1 MKWAIIILVM
11 MSLLGSMMW
20 VMPSPRER
28 FLAKLRSQATRR
40 GFQVQMVRV
49 TPPRAAGQVAPEV
62 MKATAYR
69 LPRYNLDKK
78 HRDHFNEWQIFRLT
92 AVANEGLPEGW
103 CWGIGER
110 QLNEQQLAVLNQL
123 IAELPEGVTSVESTP
138 LHISLYWNEKGDE
151 TTLEQLHTLLQPF
164 IDEQF

>member
-1 MKWAIIILVM
+1 MKWAIIVLVM

-28 FLAKLRSQATRR
+28 YLAKLRQQASRR
-40 GFQVQMVRV
+40 GFQVQIVRAK
-49 TPPRAAGQVAPEV
+49 PPRAAGQVEPEV

-78 HRDHFNEWQIFRLT
+78 HRANFIEWQIFRQI
-92 AVANEGLPEGW
+92 AVADEGLPEGW
-103 CWGIGER
+103 CWGVGER
-110 QLNEQQLAVLNQL
+110 RLNEKQLAMLNLL
-123 IAELPEGVTSVESTP
+123 ISQLPEGVASVESTP
-138 LHISLYWNEKGDE
+138 IHISLYWNEKGGE
-151 TTLEQLHTLLQPF
+151 EVLEQLHALLQPF